1 MQTSPTVIV
10 VDTSQNRWNERRA
23 VAPSTPSDWLF
34 DSLLTQ
40 VHRAGETG
48 LPIALVASSHT
59 LRAIQGH
66 VGAMRITL
74 ASHDQ
79 VGQEGLAGALR
90 IGVQACSTSPGWIL
104 LPSDVPML
112 NPATL
117 SELSALLGQH
127 PVTYV
132 THRGGVNLPMGFAPE
147 LFSELMRIHTNRE
160 LMRLVN
166 RYPSRALEVPEPDL
180 RPRES
185 GLVDAPLPHLHR
197 HSNAL
202 KG

>member
-10 VDTSQNRWNERRA
+10 VDTSQNRGDERRT
-23 VAPSTPSDWLF
+23 VAPSTLSDWLF

-66 VGAMRITL
+66 VGSMCITL
-74 ASHDQ
+74 APHDQ
-79 VGQEGLAGALR
+79 PPQEGLAGALR

-112 NPATL
+112 NPSTL
-117 SELSALLGQH
+117 TDLSTLLAQH
-127 PVTYV
+127 PVSYV

-160 LMRLVN
+160 LMRLAN

-180 RPRES
+180 RPREP
-185 GLVDAPLPHLHR
+185 GLVDAAMPHLPR
-197 HSNAL
+197 HSNAF

>member
-10 VDTSQNRWNERRA
+10 VDTSQNRGDARRT
-23 VAPSTPSDWLF
+23 VAPSTLSDWLF

-66 VGAMRITL
+66 VGSMCITL
-74 ASHDQ
+74 APHDQ
-79 VGQEGLAGALR
+79 PPQEGLAGALR

-112 NPATL
+112 NPSTL
-117 SELSALLGQH
+117 TDLSTLLAQH
-127 PVTYV
+127 PVSYV

-160 LMRLVN
+160 LMRLAN

-180 RPRES
+180 RPREP
-185 GLVDAPLPHLHR
+185 GLVDAAMPHLPR
-197 HSNAL
+197 HPNAF